1 METRPTSYQN
11 TNVCN
16 VSLIK
21 ITGVR
26 SRKARLA
33 KNIAEFKVSAEYLL
47 LETSLH
53 IIYKQGVNYFCSSR
67 DTIKVH
73 N

>member
-1 METRPTSYQN
+1 M
-11 TNVCN
+11 
-16 VSLIK
+16 
-21 ITGVR
+21 TGVR
-26 SRKARLA
+26 SRNQARIA
-33 KNIAEFKVSAEYLL
+33 NYIAEFKVSAAYLL

-67 DTIKVH
+67 DTKTVR